1 VTDLDL
7 PRLAALAEAAT
18 PGPWKTAITDDTF
31 VTSYHSDIAEMYG
44 DYDTDYEIMEANAA
58 YIAAADPTT
67 ILAMIRRLQA
77 AEAEVWARKVVEAAR
92 LQVQIAKEAHKVWDG
107 ENESRVG
114 KMLLAMSGQ
123 ITGYRPETDAIHAA
137 LAAHDAAEVARK
149 EGDAT

>member
-1 VTDLDL
+1 MIDL

-31 VTSYHSDIAEMYG
+31 VTSYHTDIAEMYG
-44 DYDTDYEIMEANAA
+44 DYDTDSEIMEANAA

-77 AEAEVWARKVVEAAR
+77 AEAEVLAARKVVEAAR
-92 LQVQIAKEAHKVWDG
+92 MQVKIAQETHMEWDRD
-107 ENESRVG
+107 NESRVG
-114 KMLLAMSGQ
+114 KLLLAMAGH
-123 ITGYRPETDAIHAA
+123 IPGYRPETDAIHAA